1 MSKAGFTPGR
11 GLLDHDGDG
20 IFNLNAGFDLS
31 HADSPPFD
39 PPAWGFNAPTTVVY
53 SSDLDQPPAHAPEVV
68 MAAGGG
74 GGRPGGGGT
83 TTTPSPT
90 LVNNG
95 SGTGLAI
102 NVVWDS
108 SVGSA
113 PSAFTA
119 GVVKVAQY
127 FVSHFTDNVTLNI
140 TVGYGEAGGYAL
152 NGALGMSLSYLQS
165 SSYSQIKSAL
175 TGDQSSSADTSAVAS
190 LTGDPTSGGHYWV
203 TTAEAKSLG
212 C

>member
-1 MSKAGFTPGR
+1 MSKLGFIPPLSSR

-20 IFNLNAGFDLS
+20 TFNLNANSDLS
-31 HADSPPFD
+31 HADSAPISFLFD
-39 PPAWGFNAPTTVVY
+39 TPSWSFNAPTIVVY
-53 SSDLDQPPAHAPEVV
+53 SSDLNLPPAHTPEVV
-68 MAAGGG
+68 MAAGPGG
-74 GGRPGGGGT
+74 GHPGGGGGT
-83 TTTPSPT
+83 TTPPSPT

-108 SVGSA
+108 SVNSA

-119 GVVKVAQY
+119 GVVQVAQY
-127 FVSHFTDNVTLNI
+127 FVSHFSDNVILNI
-140 TVGYGEAGGYAL
+140 TVGYGEAGGHAL

-165 SSYSQIKSAL
+165 SSYSQIQSAL
-175 TGDQSSSADTSAVAS
+175 TGDQLSSAADASAVAS

-203 TTAEAKSLG
+203 
-212 C
+212 

>member
-1 MSKAGFTPGR
+1 MSKTGFIPSLSGR
-11 GLLDHDGDG
+11 GLLDHDSDG
-20 IFNLNAGFDLS
+20 TFNLNTHFDLS
-31 HADSPPFD
+31 HADSAPTSFLFD
-39 PPAWGFNAPTTVVY
+39 TPTSSFNAPTYVVY
-53 SSDLDQPPAHAPEVV
+53 SSDLNLPPAHTPEVV

-74 GGRPGGGGT
+74 GGPPGGST
-83 TTTPSPT
+83 TTTMSPT

-119 GVVKVAQY
+119 GVVQVAQY

-140 TVGYGEAGGYAL
+140 TVGYGEAGGHAL

-165 SSYSQIKSAL
+165 SSYSQIQNAL
-175 TGDQSSSADTSAVAS
+175 TGDQ
-190 LTGDPTSGGHYWV
+190 
-203 TTAEAKSLG
+203 
-212 C
+212 

>member
-1 MSKAGFTPGR
+1 LLFDTPT
-11 GLLDHDGDG
+11 
-20 IFNLNAGFDLS
+20 S
-31 HADSPPFD
+31 
-39 PPAWGFNAPTTVVY
+39 GFNAPTIVVY
-53 SSDLDQPPAHAPEVV
+53 SSDLNLPPAHAPHIV

-74 GGRPGGGGT
+74 GGPPGGGGT
-83 TTTPSPT
+83 TTTMSPT

-102 NVVWDS
+102 NVGWDS

-119 GVVKVAQY
+119 GVVNVAQY
-127 FVSHFTDNVTLNI
+127 FVSHFADNVTLNI
-140 TVGYGEAGGYAL
+140 TVGYGEAGGHAL

-165 SSYSQIKSAL
+165 SSYSQIQNAL
-175 TGDQSSSADTSAVAS
+175 AGDRTSSADASAVAS

-203 TTAEAKSLG
+203 TTAEAKSL
-212 C
+212 